1 MPIRKRTQQQLAAL
15 DDDQLMAYVVEART
29 EGATEEYGS
38 ALAVLVFRWEGIFRR
53 RATGRIGQYC
63 RESGYLSA
71 ESEAEEIVLETF
83 KDVFR
88 GIDRFEGAVA
98 GQFHKWVQTILDRR
112 VADWFRSKSNNP
124 KIESYDGSRNQDG
137 EVVGMYE
144 VVGDGEV
151 DVEMTVELRI
161 LWDEALE
168 AESERDAT
176 VVELKAKG
184 LPSADVAAIIEE
196 EGLDGG
202 EGMSTDNVDTIY
214 SRFRKKNRELFL
226 EEAELGVA
234 GQGDEGEDDGD
245 GQG

>member
-1 MPIRKRTQQQLAAL
+1 MPIRRKTQDQLAAL
-15 DDDQLMAYVVEART
+15 DDDRLMAYIVEART
-29 EGATEEYGS
+29 EGETEQYES
-38 ALAVLVFRWEGIFRR
+38 ALGVLIFRWEPIFNRR
-53 RATGRIGQYC
+53 VTRRIAHYC
-63 RESGYLSA
+63 SESGYLSVG
-71 ESEAEEIVLETF
+71 SEAEEIVLETF

-88 GIDRFEGAVA
+88 GVDRFEGVAA

-112 VADWFRSKSNNP
+112 VADWFRSRGSQP
-124 KIESYDGSRNQDG
+124 RLDSYDGSRNAEGD
-137 EVVGMYE
+137 VVGMYE
-144 VVGDGEV
+144 VVGDGEI
-151 DVEMTVELRI
+151 DIEMTVELRI

-176 VVELKAKG
+176 VVQFKARG
-184 LPSADVAAIIEE
+184 HSSAEVAAIIEE

-226 EEAELGVA
+226 EESELEASGP
-234 GQGDEGEDDGD
+234 GDGGGEDGD

>member
-1 MPIRKRTQQQLAAL
+1 
-15 DDDQLMAYVVEART
+15 MAYVVEART
-29 EGATEEYGS
+29 EGAAGEYES
-38 ALAVLVFRWEGIFRR
+38 ALAVLIFRWEGIFHRR
-53 RATGRIGQYC
+53 VIRRIGQYC
-63 RESGYLSA
+63 TDSGYLSA
-71 ESEAEEIVLETF
+71 ASEAEEIVLETF

-88 GIDRFEGAVA
+88 GVDRFEGAAA

-112 VADWFRSKSNNP
+112 VVDWFRSRSNDP
-124 KIESYDGSRNQDG
+124 QVVSYDGSRNQDG
-137 EVVGMYE
+137 EEVGMYE

-161 LWDEALE
+161 LWEEALA
-168 AESERDAT
+168 AESERDAM
-176 VVELKAKG
+176 VVELKAEG

-234 GQGDEGEDDGD
+234 ESGDEGEDDGD
-245 GQG
+245 GQD